1 VSSHQQEPSPSTGSF
16 LDGFSSLFQGA
27 AAPETA
33 IRLTHK
39 NLQEAIAG
47 ALSGAKAYNLADECV
62 RFGLAPQTA
71 EEIDPMSGKFRY
83 VQRRLGSQTMEQL
96 VDLGYVVNEDYPSIE
111 LEQLLALAG
120 MRGVAGEV
128 RNLIFAANGPKPKL
142 VLRDAVS
149 NVIEITENGEYCL
162 VYDRP
167 LPTAGLT
174 WRDLVAW
181 RAQSDS
187 LDEEAELIT
196 ARELYWR
203 LKESLDGN
211 EAEQFL
217 FDEYCKLYK
226 SEGFS
231 TAALIPQVYLH
242 YDPYTKSSGGTLPRQ
257 RMDFLLLLPN
267 RRRVVIELDG
277 IQHYADSARRAS
289 PELYAQMVAEDR
301 KLKLAGYEV
310 YRFGGQEF
318 VDRKRAAILLREF
331 FTELLH
337 RNA

>member
-1 VSSHQQEPSPSTGSF
+1 
-16 LDGFSSLFQGA
+16 
-27 AAPETA
+27 
-33 IRLTHK
+33 
-39 NLQEAIAG
+39 
-47 ALSGAKAYNLADECV
+47 
-62 RFGLAPQTA
+62 
-71 EEIDPMSGKFRY
+71 MSGKYRY
-83 VQRRLGSQTMEQL
+83 VQRRLGTRTTEQL
-96 VDLGYVVNEDYPSIE
+96 VDLGYVVNEDYPSVY

-120 MRGVAGEV
+120 TRGVAGEL

-149 NVIEITENGEYCL
+149 NVIEITENGRYCL

-167 LPTAGLT
+167 LTATGLT

-187 LDEEAELIT
+187 LDEEAELT
-196 ARELYWR
+196 VARELYWR
-203 LKESLDGN
+203 LKESLGGN

-226 SEGFS
+226 SEGFGMP
-231 TAALIPQVYLH
+231 ALIPQVYLH
-242 YDPYTKSSGGTLPRQ
+242 YDPYTKSSGGTLHRQ

-277 IQHYADSARRAS
+277 IQHYSDSARRAS
-289 PELYAQMVAEDR
+289 PEIYAQMVAEDR

-318 VDRKRAAILLREF
+318 VNRERATTLLGEF

-337 RNA
+337 RTA